1 MVISG
6 EQIEEVLIT
15 PLSRLLGEVGCS
27 VAETQ
32 RALDRN
38 SIQSQLEIEEDE
50 NLKDYGIQ
58 ATWYHIPEVDLE
70 LKLSLSIKLETE
82 VDSKN
87 KVRGYKPV
95 LNAAPLNASYNS
107 LYNYNVEGS
116 SSIKAKIVSI
126 PGSSKLSEE

>member
-1 MVISG
+1 LVTSG

-32 RALDRN
+32 RALDLN
-38 SIQSQLEIEEDE
+38 SIKSQLEIEEDE